1 MAFGDIRSP
10 DVLGAI
16 ALYDDPVEGPK
27 LLDQLHM
34 KPAKFYRL
42 VYVVPPLGLE
52 PRTCG
57 LPADH
62 SGYVVRV
69 LKHRVA
75 QQVLAFPISGPT
87 LPILDVSRSL
97 AMNKR

>member
-1 MAFGDIRSP
+1 MAMAFGDIQSP

-42 VYVVPPLGLE
+42 VYEGGRGAPT
-52 PRTCG
+52 RT
-57 LPADH
+57 
-62 SGYVVRV
+62 R
-69 LKHRVA
+69 
-75 QQVLAFPISGPT
+75 T
-87 LPILDVSRSL
+87 
-97 AMNKR
+97 

>member
-1 MAFGDIRSP
+1 MAMAFGDIRSP

-42 VYVVPPLGLE
+42 VYEG
-52 PRTCG
+52 
-57 LPADH
+57 
-62 SGYVVRV
+62 
-69 LKHRVA
+69 
-75 QQVLAFPISGPT
+75 
-87 LPILDVSRSL
+87 RSWCPH
-97 AMNKR
+97 